1 MLRVH
6 PSLNSPEITILTDQD
21 KGSIAAVAL
30 ELPSAAQFHC
40 SFHQRQNIIKTLGG
54 GKGVTPNTPLWLYNL
69 LCGCHSVA
77 QLEAAKA
84 KHYPNM
90 HPTSLRYLM
99 NLADECQYPAA
110 RCNMAENIC
119 MYRKS
124 ASSGVES
131 MNRANAVARQCTAVD
146 VLNAMILL
154 IKLEGSLFEFY
165 KQKAW
170 SGKDILTNRGME
182 LMEEAFKDVNPREY
196 RLNIINR
203 DTFHRITVSRMTS
216 TNEYTVI
223 IPVDEYKGTR
233 FGSCTCGKP
242 KTDGIPCK
250 HMVVVAMS
258 SKIKGLTRMHIMPYW
273 WTTAHWQDQYAME
286 VNCQTDISL
295 NTVKT
300 STRANDKLR
309 YCPAWIAAKKKGRPK
324 ADVREKS
331 VTDLIEESAK
341 KKK

>member
-1 MLRVH
+1 
-6 PSLNSPEITILTDQD
+6 
-21 KGSIAAVAL
+21 
-30 ELPSAAQFHC
+30 
-40 SFHQRQNIIKTLGG
+40 
-54 GKGVTPNTPLWLYNL
+54 
-69 LCGCHSVA
+69 
-77 QLEAAKA
+77 
-84 KHYPNM
+84 
-90 HPTSLRYLM
+90 
-99 NLADECQYPAA
+99 
-110 RCNMAENIC
+110 
-119 MYRKS
+119 
-124 ASSGVES
+124 
-131 MNRANAVARQCTAVD
+131 
-146 VLNAMILL
+146 
-154 IKLEGSLFEFY
+154 
-165 KQKAW
+165 
-170 SGKDILTNRGME
+170 ME

-196 RLNIINR
+196 RLIITNC

-216 TNEYTVI
+216 TDEYPVI

-250 HMVVVAMS
+250 HMVVAAMS

-300 STRANDKLR
+300 STRADDKLR

-324 ADVREKS
+324 ANVREKS